1 MRSIN
6 ALQLRH
12 SLGNVLKLLQKGGDP
27 VLVQRG
33 KQTVA
38 VLISL
43 KDYQERF
50 VDREADERRR
60 TAVARLKSLRFTPP
74 KGKTTLD
81 LLRELRARA

>member
-6 ALQLRH
+6 ALRLRH
-12 SLGNVLKLLQKGGDP
+12 SLGEVLKLLQKSGAP
-27 VLVQRG
+27 ILVQRG
-33 KQTVA
+33 KQPIA

-60 TAVARLKSLRFTPP
+60 AAVTRLKSLRFTPP
-74 KGKTTLD
+74 TGKTTLD
-81 LLRELRARA
+81 LIRELRAGG

>member
-12 SLGNVLKLLQKGGDP
+12 SLGNILKLLQKSGDP
-27 VLVQRG
+27 ILVQRG
-33 KQTVA
+33 KQPVA
-38 VLISL
+38 VLISV

-50 VDREADERRR
+50 VDRDADERRR
-60 TAVARLKSLRFTPP
+60 AAVARIRSLRFTPP

-81 LLRELRARA
+81 LLRELRAET